1 MKIEFDK
8 KRLILWWYREDGMI
22 FPLLKINKTIG
33 IYKNDFEKIIN
44 KIKIEINEIQ

>member
-33 IYKNDFEKIIN
+33 ICKVDFENLIN
-44 KIKIEINEIQ
+44 EVKIEL